1 MANNIVKAPKF
12 KGTTKE
18 DVESFLTQM
27 ELRFNGAGVTDEI
40 KKVQMV
46 CQCLQ
51 GNAAVWVAALIKK
64 WGPTKLVG
72 APGVNGQPTAAWTSY
87 ADFQQFLR
95 MKHGKHYDI
104 TEDAEQKIFNIRQG
118 RAPVMEFNTEFD
130 KLRAYLPTEYNDK
143 VLLGMYKHGLKSEI
157 LQSMAALPGSKEW
170 TLEDWMRNTR
180 DREAGMAFSRSI
192 QGVHLPQYGGSSKPS
207 FEPDY
212 APMEVD
218 RRQVVRPTGQRRFS
232 GTGSIKCYNCG
243 RPGHFA
249 RDCKQAKR
257 IPSGGSRG
265 RASAGRRFKRRGI
278 DVVDED
284 EDMEELSEA
293 GADPNKS
300 QDETKDF

>member
-72 APGVNGQPTAAWTSY
+72 TPGANGQPTAAWTSY

-130 KLRAYLPTEYNDK
+130 KLRAVAHSASLERQLYSIPT
-143 VLLGMYKHGLKSEI
+143 
-157 LQSMAALPGSKEW
+157 
-170 TLEDWMRNTR
+170 TR
-180 DREAGMAFSRSI
+180 
-192 QGVHLPQYGGSSKPS
+192 
-207 FEPDY
+207 
-212 APMEVD
+212 
-218 RRQVVRPTGQRRFS
+218 RPTRQPTVS
-232 GTGSIKCYNCG
+232 
-243 RPGHFA
+243 RPTPTVPASLYTPPLTA
-249 RDCKQAKR
+249 R
-257 IPSGGSRG
+257 
-265 RASAGRRFKRRGI
+265 
-278 DVVDED
+278 
-284 EDMEELSEA
+284 
-293 GADPNKS
+293 
-300 QDETKDF
+300 